1 MTTEPARDPGSVNEL
16 RRRVTNLAAARNTT
30 VKRLQAL
37 VANVI
42 VGQMLPDTAIKG
54 GTGLKLRF
62 GDTLTRETPD
72 LDTAFLGD
80 LNEFRES
87 FERNGAEGWGP
98 FTARIV
104 QGRKRAPDHVPAAYV
119 MQPFTVKLNYR
130 NKPFGTVTVEV
141 GYDELEAT
149 TDEAPEIVASTE
161 AAEIFAALG
170 LPEPGPLRVL
180 PLHHQVA
187 QKIHACSEPGS
198 DRAHD
203 LVDLQIMTPD
213 LDDRLVAE
221 TCRRLFA
228 FRQLH
233 AWPPII
239 TPAGDWAPA
248 YEDAAFGL
256 DVLAGVGE
264 AIAWAND
271 YIARLA
277 AEPTASGRVKNRPES

>member
-1 MTTEPARDPGSVNEL
+1 MTSQPARDPGSVNEL
-16 RRRVTNLAAARNTT
+16 RRRVTNLAASRNTT

-42 VGQMLPDTAIKG
+42 VGQMLPETAIKG

-72 LDTAFLGD
+72 LDTAFRGNLT
-80 LNEFRES
+80 EFRES
-87 FERNGAEGWGP
+87 FERNGVAGWGP

-104 QGRKRAPDHVPAAYV
+104 EGRKRGPEHVPAAYV

-149 TDEAPEIVASTE
+149 TDEAPELVTSTE
-161 AAEIFAALG
+161 AAEVFAALG

-213 LDDRLVAE
+213 LDHRVVAE
-221 TCRRLFA
+221 TCRRLFD

-233 AWPPII
+233 PWPPVI

-248 YEDAAFGL
+248 YDDAAL
-256 DVLAGVGE
+256 DLAVLGDVDAAV
-264 AIAWAND
+264 AWAND

-277 AEPTASGRVKNRPES
+277 ASGPR

>member
-1 MTTEPARDPGSVNEL
+1 MTAQPVRDPGSVNEL
-16 RRRVTNLAAARNTT
+16 RRRVTSLAEDRNIT
-30 VKRLQAL
+30 VKRLQAF

-42 VGQMLPDTAIKG
+42 VGQMLPETAIKG

-72 LDTAFLGD
+72 LDTAFRGD
-80 LNEFRES
+80 LTEFRES
-87 FERNGAEGWGP
+87 FERNGAHGWGP

-104 QGRKRAPDHVPAAYV
+104 EGRKRGPEHLPAAYV

-130 NKPFGTVTVEV
+130 NKPFGSVTVEV

-149 TDEAPEIVASTE
+149 TDEAPETVASTE
-161 AAEIFAALG
+161 AAQIFAALG

-180 PLHHQVA
+180 PLHHQAA

-203 LVDLQIMTPD
+203 LVDLQIMAPG
-213 LDDRLVAE
+213 LDTRLVAE

-233 AWPPII
+233 AWPPVI
-239 TPAGDWAPA
+239 TPATDWAPA
-248 YEDAAFGL
+248 YKDAALGL
-256 DVLAGVGE
+256 EVLTGIDE
-264 AIAWAND
+264 AVAWVND
-271 YIARLA
+271 YIVRLA
-277 AEPTASGRVKNRPES
+277 ASDRR